1 MESFLKILQTIFLS
15 TKNPSAELFLIQ
27 ELLYKSS
34 QNKINGLSFILGQV
48 ALISWLLIWVYVMIS
63 AF

>member
-34 QNKINGLSFILGQV
+34 QNKIDNLLDSFVLLSTN
-48 ALISWLLIWVYVMIS
+48 
-63 AF
+63 